1 MNLSVPSYVAGPFFL
16 LILFALC
23 VITVVGAKALYKSV
37 KDKFAKPEE
46 KPRKRQQEKQPKKRP
61 EERLKKKQE
70 EQPKKRP
77 EERPRKRQ
85 QEKLRKRQP
94 TRKNLKEIHR
104 EYRMT
109 LSV

>member
-46 KPRKRQQEKQPKKRP
+46 KPRLAAPAPQKRRR
-61 EERLKKKQE
+61 RLLYHCLYGRRFAQ
-70 EQPKKRP
+70 
-77 EERPRKRQ
+77 
-85 QEKLRKRQP
+85 LRA
-94 TRKNLKEIHR
+94 
-104 EYRMT
+104 
-109 LSV
+109 

>member
-46 KPRKRQQEKQPKKRP
+46 KPRLAAPAPQKRRRRSSSAPAFAKRVTAAKPVRSIEIDPEQVDRIYVKK
-61 EERLKKKQE
+61 
-70 EQPKKRP
+70 
-77 EERPRKRQ
+77 
-85 QEKLRKRQP
+85 
-94 TRKNLKEIHR
+94 IG
-104 EYRMT
+104 
-109 LSV
+109 